1 MPDEGKDD
9 SRSRRSAPLNRAAQL
24 AQLAQRVA
32 LSKETPTLLARSS
45 NTTEDEHC
53 IVIVTYVV
61 VCDEEAEIVT
71 YGGV

>member
-1 MPDEGKDD
+1 MPDEGEDD
-9 SRSRRSAPLNRAAQL
+9 SRSRRSAPLDRV